1 MSFTRP
7 MPSAS
12 TARTW
17 SGSLRPAM
25 RASRPGIRLS
35 RIRVVLPDPDT
46 PVTTVSRPLGMS
58 TSRGFTV
65 WMAPVDRW
73 TRPYWN
79 SSSSRHLCRIRTS
92 SFPDRK
98 GPIWEAGSAATSATV
113 PWASTRPPSAPAL
126 GPISMSQWAWD
137 KICVSWSTRST
148 ELPSATR
155 SSITAVRPA
164 MLAGWRPM
172 EGSSSTYSTPV
183 VRLRTARASCIRCRS
198 PVDRVAAERSRVR

>member
-1 MSFTRP
+1 

-12 TARTW
+12 TAMTW

-92 SFPDRK
+92 PFQTGRARSGRRVRRHVGNRPL
-98 GPIWEAGSAATSATV
+98 GQYPAAL
-113 PWASTRPPSAPAL
+113 RPRL

-164 MLAGWRPM
+164 MLAGVEADGGLVQHVQHPGGPVAHRP
-172 EGSSSTYSTPV
+172 GQLHPLRLPGGQGGRRAV
-183 VRLRTARASCIRCRS
+183 QGVR
-198 PVDRVAAERSRVR
+198 